1 MKLHRLQ
8 VTHFAAVRE
17 ADIEFRPGLN
27 VLYGPNDLGKSTLV
41 EAIRL
46 AFLLPHASTSC
57 EPFVGW
63 TGGRDPVVDLTFET
77 EPQRIWRVRKEF
89 GKGGSSLLQES
100 KNGRDFDDVERGRK
114 VDGKLRE
121 ILRWGIPEPGG
132 SGGSKGIPSS
142 FLATALLSTQADVT
156 AMLRDSLDDDPT
168 ATGKERIA
176 AALQAVAQDP
186 LFVALLRSTQE
197 RRDEAYTD
205 KGAKKTAKGSVFKT
219 AAERVK
225 ETREEKER
233 LQKVVADSE
242 GAEKLLQAL
251 NEKRTQRQEALAI
264 AAEHA
269 TTLERLAIQAADR
282 TVAAEQVRLAHGNVQ
297 RILKIKMDVEETEH
311 KSSELLNIENAAR
324 QALTVAQNAKI
335 EADSALKAA
344 DEAARAEGSDSSVSD
359 TVARQQLELRIA
371 AAGQAASIAQQRIDA
386 AVAAQTLVEAA
397 VQAETD
403 HREQQTKAQS
413 ALESATQAATEEQ
426 IVNDDLRRCD
436 SLERALD
443 VRSAEKQSADCRTAV
458 DRLLD
463 LRSRVDVASKERSV
477 LVERRSP
484 LAIPSSS
491 QLASMRQ
498 LANALAAARGALDV
512 GLVLTLTP
520 KRLLD
525 IAIRKD
531 DNASDSVS
539 TAESFEIEA
548 NAQVE
553 IDIVDSALVRVRG
566 GRREAQEKI
575 RTLEERWNLE
585 VAPHLA
591 AVGATDLAGLD
602 AKVVEVQELDGRI
615 KAKDTE
621 IESLQSQ
628 IETLTGAQDA
638 LRTALDRLD
647 NCRNALGN
655 VAIETLSADLD
666 TLGADTVDGLRRR
679 RQQSSKALDT
689 ARSLSAEATKAYTLA
704 EERARN
710 LRSLL
715 EAAVERRDLALRS
728 FPEGVA
734 EALAAARSD
743 LVSAN
748 AEAQG
753 ATAEL
758 ASFDKTMAL
767 RKARIEE
774 AIADA
779 RLTAEKAH
787 AALESAQA
795 QLTEAMTTRAA
806 QLGRLAELKKVRDAE
821 DLSAAETKLRET
833 TECFS
838 ALPVPERNV
847 TKDEVN
853 AAKNAE
859 GAVRLELDSI
869 DREIHRAHGAL
880 EQVGGAVARERLR
893 DATEAFELA
902 QQQEREIEADYEAW
916 KLLLDQM
923 KEADAAQASN
933 LGLAIAPAIASRFQA
948 LTDRRYETVRL
959 TAALGM
965 EGVVVAGA
973 VRSSERISVGTR
985 EQLSTLYRL
994 ALAEYLQTA
1003 VVLDDQLVQ
1012 SDEIRMGWFRALLKE
1027 KSHSFQIIVFT
1038 CRPRDYLEKGALVPK
1053 GKPFCDTEDGF
1064 IRAVD
1069 LGRAL
1074 GQGQVSAKVKPE

>member
-1 MKLHRLQ
+1 
-8 VTHFAAVRE
+8 
-17 ADIEFRPGLN
+17 
-27 VLYGPNDLGKSTLV
+27 
-41 EAIRL
+41 
-46 AFLLPHASTSC
+46 
-57 EPFVGW
+57 
-63 TGGRDPVVDLTFET
+63 
-77 EPQRIWRVRKEF
+77 
-89 GKGGSSLLQES
+89 
-100 KNGRDFDDVERGRK
+100 
-114 VDGKLRE
+114 
-121 ILRWGIPEPGG
+121 
-132 SGGSKGIPSS
+132 
-142 FLATALLSTQADVT
+142 
-156 AMLRDSLDDDPT
+156 MLRDSLDDDPT

-233 LQKVVADSE
+233 LQKGVADSE

-251 NEKRTQRQEALAI
+251 NEKRTQRQEALAV

-282 TVAAEQVRLAHGNVQ
+282 TAAAEQVRLAHENVQ
-297 RILKIKMDVEETEH
+297 RILKIKMDVEETEQ
-311 KSSELLNIENAAR
+311 KSSELLNIENVAR
-324 QALTVAQNAKI
+324 QVLTVAQNSKI
-335 EADSALKAA
+335 EADSALKSA

-359 TVARQQLELRIA
+359 TVARQELELRIA

-386 AVAAQTLVEAA
+386 AVAAQRLVEAA

-403 HREQQTKAQS
+403 HREQEAKAQS
-413 ALESATQAATEEQ
+413 AQESATQAAAKEH

-436 SLERALD
+436 LLERALD
-443 VRSAEKQSADCRTAV
+443 VRSAEKEAADCRTAV

-512 GLVLTLTP
+512 GLVLTVTP

-553 IDIVDSALVRVRG
+553 IDIADLASVRVRA
-566 GRREAQEKI
+566 GRREAQEKVRI
-575 RTLEERWNLE
+575 LEERWNLE

-602 AKVVEVQELDGRI
+602 AKVVEVQGLDGRI

-628 IETLTGAQDA
+628 IEPLTGAQDA

-666 TLGADTVDGLRRR
+666 TLGADTVGGLRRR

-704 EERARN
+704 EERAHN

-715 EAAVERRDLALRS
+715 EAIIPLLWENKRDLLILPAGAAGIRRDRKTKKLHKIRPLRH
-728 FPEGVA
+728 A
-734 EALAAARSD
+734 E
-743 LVSAN
+743 V
-748 AEAQG
+748 
-753 ATAEL
+753 
-758 ASFDKTMAL
+758 
-767 RKARIEE
+767 
-774 AIADA
+774 
-779 RLTAEKAH
+779 
-787 AALESAQA
+787 
-795 QLTEAMTTRAA
+795 
-806 QLGRLAELKKVRDAE
+806 E
-821 DLSAAETKLRET
+821 DD
-833 TECFS
+833 FS
-838 ALPVPERNV
+838 
-847 TKDEVN
+847 
-853 AAKNAE
+853 
-859 GAVRLELDSI
+859 S
-869 DREIHRAHGAL
+869 
-880 EQVGGAVARERLR
+880 GGL
-893 DATEAFELA
+893 
-902 QQQEREIEADYEAW
+902 
-916 KLLLDQM
+916 
-923 KEADAAQASN
+923 
-933 LGLAIAPAIASRFQA
+933 
-948 LTDRRYETVRL
+948 
-959 TAALGM
+959 
-965 EGVVVAGA
+965 
-973 VRSSERISVGTR
+973 
-985 EQLSTLYRL
+985 
-994 ALAEYLQTA
+994 
-1003 VVLDDQLVQ
+1003 
-1012 SDEIRMGWFRALLKE
+1012 
-1027 KSHSFQIIVFT
+1027 
-1038 CRPRDYLEKGALVPK
+1038 CLEKLWK
-1053 GKPFCDTEDGF
+1053 KCFFKT
-1064 IRAVD
+1064 
-1069 LGRAL
+1069 
-1074 GQGQVSAKVKPE
+1074 